1 MTSTQD
7 NVMFEQAMSDY
18 TSEFAEKPFLHK
30 ELQYVIDNNG
40 SDDYS
45 RNQLIFETIS
55 ISNNGKFADYRNG
68 FISIPMV
75 AVMRRTAHHLDET
88 EGFNALKFK
97 NSNLVHI
104 DSMAVEYGNDPAIQQ
119 RQNFSAYCIFKQ
131 HTELSLN
138 DVEINGP
145 TMGYHKESNNWNF
158 DDVTGMTNSGNDLL
172 PVPFTKHDPQQQ
184 KIISTDNLRRSGVN
198 YYKKVGDD
206 HVYYYDCII
215 RLKDLLF
222 FDKMPSLLRGANIK
236 LTLIL
241 NQSET
246 VVKVDS
252 DVKTSVVNTLRGS
265 TNPMLR
271 TNESYGVADVFTETM
286 SCKVVKNGNHI
297 PHVKNQCRLYVPT
310 YILSPAFEK
319 QYLDLGQKKIIYEDI
334 FTNNITVNAND
345 NFQILLTN
353 SLSRMKRLVI
363 IPMIDKSANGS
374 TLNSP
379 QESVYATEPC
389 TTSPTFIRDFNV
401 SLSGTNIY
409 SNNIQYKYE
418 SFLNELNGN
427 FGVNSNLETG
437 VCSSLISMEDYN
449 NNYGYIVVDL
459 SRRYNFDE
467 KTPLSVEIK
476 GFNEGVKQLQFM
488 CFITYTKEMTVNLNT
503 GARIE

>member
-7 NVMFEQAMSDY
+7 NVMFDQALSDY

-30 ELQYVIDNNG
+30 EFQYVIDNNG

-55 ISNNGKFADYRNG
+55 ISNNGKFADYKNG

-75 AVMRRTAHHLDET
+75 AVMSRDGDHQTADE
-88 EGFNALKFK
+88 GVVGLKFK

-104 DSMAVEYGNDPAIQQ
+104 DSMAVEYGNDPVIQQ

-145 TMGYHKESNNWNF
+145 TIGYRKDSNEWDFN
-158 DDVTGMTNSGNDLL
+158 DVTGVENNTTDL
-172 PVPFTKHDPQQQ
+172 VSPFTYYSPQQQ
-184 KIISTDNLRRSGVN
+184 KLMSNANVRRSGVN
-198 YYKKVGDD
+198 YYEKVGDE

-246 VVKVDS
+246 VVKVAAG
-252 DVKTSVVNTLRGS
+252 VKTHVTNTLRGS
-265 TNPMLR
+265 INPILR
-271 TNESYGVADVFTETM
+271 TNEDIIAGKTFNETM
-286 SCKVVKNGNHI
+286 SCKVVKNGAHS
-297 PHVKNQCRLYVPT
+297 HVKNQCRLYVPT
-310 YILSPAFEK
+310 YILSPTFEE
-319 QYLDLGQKKIIYEDI
+319 QYLNLGQKKIIYEDI
-334 FTNNITVNAND
+334 FTNNVIVKAND

-363 IPMIDKSANGS
+363 VPMIDKSANGS
-374 TLNSP
+374 TLNAP
-379 QESVYATEPC
+379 QESIYASEPC

-401 SLSGTNIY
+401 ALSGTNLY

-437 VCSSLISMEDYN
+437 VCSSLISMDDYN

-476 GFNEGVKQLQFM
+476 GFNEGAKQLQFM